1 MNLKNKLTQPFSN
14 LTFEEKEHRYFV
26 EGKPIKTSVS
36 GLISEFYEHFNAQ
49 AIAPFSA
56 KKLGMTTEEVL
67 KQWADINQESRD
79 RGHRVHNFG
88 ELYQF
93 NRSLKPSCP
102 QEEAIVA
109 FWESL
114 PDHIISVAA
123 ELRMYHFKHLF
134 AGTADIILFNTKTQ
148 TYIIADYKTNKDL
161 FKNYKGKTM
170 TGPFSHFLDNPLNHY
185 VIQLSYYQL
194 LLEQVGIKVEKRVIV
209 WLGLDGK
216 FSTID
221 TDDVT
226 DILRLTLN
234 N

>member
-1 MNLKNKLTQPFSN
+1 MDLETKLTKPFSN
-14 LTFEEKEHRYFV
+14 LTFEEKKHKYFV

-49 AIAPFSA
+49 AVAPFSA
-56 KKLGMTTEEVL
+56 RKLGITTEEVL

-109 FWESL
+109 FWKSL
-114 PDHIISVAA
+114 PEHIIPVAA
-123 ELRMYHFKHLF
+123 ELRMYHFKYLF
-134 AGTADIILFNTKTQ
+134 AGTADIILFDTKTQ

-161 FKNYKGKTM
+161 FKNFKGKTM
-170 TGPFSHFLDNPLNHY
+170 LAPFKALLDCPLNHY
-185 VIQLSYYQL
+185 VVQLSYYQL
-194 LLEQVGIKVEKRVIV
+194 LLEQIGVKVTKRVII

-216 FSTID
+216 FTCID

-226 DILRLTLN
+226 SILKTTLN
-234 N
+234 